1 MEKQVEK
8 EHYDFLSYLSK
19 ARWNSYYHQI
29 EEVLKNNSQNALIIG
44 KGDGIVPDILKKQ
57 IEEVK
62 IFDIAED
69 LQPDYLGNILEM
81 SNIINKKFDSIL
93 CCQVLE
99 HLPFDKFE
107 QCISELS
114 KVTDKQVIIS
124 LPQKNIFFNIGFKIP
139 KIPKIDIK
147 KYSWRKM

>member
-69 LQPDYLGNILEM
+69 LQPDYL
-81 SNIINKKFDSIL
+81 
-93 CCQVLE
+93 
-99 HLPFDKFE
+99 
-107 QCISELS
+107 
-114 KVTDKQVIIS
+114 
-124 LPQKNIFFNIGFKIP
+124 
-139 KIPKIDIK
+139 
-147 KYSWRKM
+147 